1 METAVRAILAA
12 DGTVSGLVSSRIYP
26 MKLPQGPTMPAIT
39 YSRVSGPRVETITGP
54 SGLAHPRV
62 QVDSWAS
69 TYAGVKALA
78 TAVRKALD
86 GYRGTIA
93 SVRVGGIIMDGEL
106 DLYEP
111 GVEEYRVTQD
121 YVVWHDETP

>member
-39 YSRVSGPRVETITGP
+39 YSRVSGPRVQELSGP
-54 SGLAHPRV
+54 SGLAFPRV

-78 TAVRKALD
+78 DAVRKALD
-86 GYRGTIA
+86 GYRDTIA
-93 SVRVGGIIMDGEL
+93 SIRIGGVIMDGEV
-106 DLYEP
+106 DIYEP

-121 YVVWHDETP
+121 YIVWHDETP

>member
-1 METAVRAILAA
+1 MEAAVRAILIA
-12 DGTVSGLVSSRIYP
+12 DETVLGLVSSRIYP

-39 YSRVSGPRVETITGP
+39 YSRISGPRIETMAGP
-54 SGLAHPRV
+54 SGMAFPRV

-78 TAVRKALD
+78 DAVRKALD
-86 GYRGTIA
+86 GYRGTIV
-93 SVRVGGIIMDGEL
+93 SIRVGGIIMDGEL

-121 YVVWHDETP
+121 YIVWHDEDP